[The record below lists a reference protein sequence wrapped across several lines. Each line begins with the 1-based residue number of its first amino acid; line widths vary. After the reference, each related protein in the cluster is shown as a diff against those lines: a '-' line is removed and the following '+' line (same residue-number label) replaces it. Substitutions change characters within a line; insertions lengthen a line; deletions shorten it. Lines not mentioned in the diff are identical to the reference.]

1 VSSGTKTYAD
11 DQELLKELI
20 GRDLA
25 SVEFVRDYVQ
35 LRFDGPELTAYSWPT
50 LYDAGRAVTRDAA
63 GYCAALVAL
72 INQVVSAV
80 TLKEGK
86 ELIIEWKNDA
96 LLLIDLSHKS
106 VTMPEAVYFT
116 LGDEHTHWMVL

>member
-1 VSSGTKTYAD
+1 MTKTYAD
-11 DQELLKELI
+11 DQQLLSELI

-35 LRFDGPELTAYSWPT
+35 LRFDGPQLTAYSWPT
-50 LYDAGRAVTRDAA
+50 LYDAGHAVTRGTA
-63 GYCAALVAL
+63 GYCDALVAL

-86 ELIIEWKNDA
+86 ELIIEWENDA
-96 LLLIDLSHKS
+96 LLHIDLGHKS
-106 VTMPEAVYFT
+106 VTMPEAVMFS
-116 LGDEHTHWMVL
+116 LGDEHKHWMVL

>member
-1 VSSGTKTYAD
+1 LTKTYAD
-11 DQELLKELI
+11 DQQLLSELI

-35 LRFDGPELTAYSWPT
+35 LRFDGPQLTAYSWPT
-50 LYDAGRAVTRDAA
+50 LYDAGHAVTRGAA
-63 GYCAALVAL
+63 GYCDGLVAL

-86 ELIIEWKNDA
+86 ELIIEWENDA
-96 LLLIDLSHKS
+96 LLRIDLGHKS
-106 VTMPEAVYFT
+106 VTMPEAVVFT
-116 LGDEHTHWMVL
+116 LGDEHKHWLML